1 MPSLDDLKILLRQ
14 RLGEPQIG
22 AISNSV
28 AYTDPTRTV
37 DELLDFINRAQKKV
51 AEDSIS
57 QGHSI
62 LQGRTKIA
70 VEPDIYEYALP
81 SDFISVL
88 ELYQYHDTTFYR
100 VDQHPLSGLRTHFT
114 PGSTA
119 AIYTH
124 FDVYGVTAEILDEG
138 VVTLVDGSSDTV
150 FTDALAS
157 FSASGPTG
165 ISVSEDLVYNLTDDS
180 VGTITGL
187 TSTTLTASAGFSG
200 GKKNVWQYGDRYQV
214 QRGNETLQV
223 LNMYPP
229 VSAGGTE
236 NIVSET
242 DATAVSADY
251 GTFSLTDDAVLYS
264 VQAYIASAVTGPV
277 TVEIRS
283 NSGTVLSRAAFDSAS
298 TSAYNEAIFEYS
310 FRLADSTTYR
320 VQLTDGAGANIPFLF
335 TAAFTKFKVNGYTGN
350 EYLDLYYARYPKPYS
365 TTFTGS
371 CEIPEW
377 GIEAVILYAE
387 YMALLKISGGRN
399 NMATQ
404 ALNDYKGEIANILRQ
419 RGLRSRNRVTV
430 VGDVITGG
438 ARIPTIKNVPITTK
452 LPLG

>member
-1 MPSLDDLKILLRQ
+1 
-14 RLGEPQIG
+14 
-22 AISNSV
+22 
-28 AYTDPTRTV
+28 
-37 DELLDFINRAQKKV
+37 V

-100 VDQHPLSGLRTHFT
+100 VDQHPLSGLRNHFT

-124 FDVYGVTAEILDEG
+124 FDVYGVTSEILGEG
-138 VVTLVDGSSDTV
+138 VVTTGNSNTV

-165 ISVSEDLVYNLTDDS
+165 ISVSEDMIYNLTDDS

-187 TSTTLTASAGFSG
+187 TSTTLTASAGLSG
-200 GKKNVWQYGDRYQV
+200 GKTNMWQLGDRYQA

-229 VSAGGTE
+229 VSAGDTE

-242 DATAVSADY
+242 DATAASVNY
-251 GTFSLTDDAVLYS
+251 GTFSLTDEAVLYS
-264 VQAYIASAVTGPV
+264 VEAYIASSVTGPV
-277 TVEIRS
+277 TVEVQD
-283 NSGTVLSRAAFDSAS
+283 NSGNVITRAAFDSAS
-298 TSAYNEAIFEYS
+298 TSAYNEAVFEYS
-310 FRLADSTTYR
+310 YRLAKSTTYR
-320 VQLTDGAGANIPFLF
+320 VELSDGAGANIPFLS

-350 EYLDLYYARYPKPYS
+350 EYLDLYYARYPRPYS

-387 YMALLKISGGRN
+387 YMALLKINGGRN

-419 RGLRSRNRVTV
+419 RGLRSRNRVSV
-430 VGDVITGG
+430 VGDVIGG
-438 ARIPTIKNVPITTK
+438 SSRIPTIKNVPITTK

>member
-100 VDQHPLSGLRTHFT
+100 VDQHPLSGLRNHFT

-124 FDVYGVTAEILDEG
+124 FDVYGVTSEILGEG
-138 VVTLVDGSSDTV
+138 VVTSTSISNTV

-165 ISVSEDLVYNLTDDS
+165 ISVSEDMIYNLTDDS

-187 TSTTLTASAGFSG
+187 TSTTLTASAGLSG
-200 GKKNVWQYGDRYQV
+200 GKTNMWQQGDRYQA

-229 VSAGGTE
+229 VSAGDTE

-242 DATAVSADY
+242 DATAVSAAY
-251 GTFSLTDDAVLYS
+251 GTFSLTDEAVLYS

-277 TVEIRS
+277 SVTIRD
-283 NSGTVLSRAAFDSAS
+283 NGSGAVIARAAFDSAS
-298 TSAYNEAIFEYS
+298 TSAYNEAVFEYS
-310 FRLADSTTYR
+310 YRLAKSTTYR
-320 VQLTDGAGANIPFLF
+320 VQLTDGANANIPFLS

-350 EYLDLYYARYPKPYS
+350 EYLDLYYARYPRPYS

-387 YMALLKISGGRN
+387 YMALLKINGGRN

-419 RGLRSRNRVTV
+419 RGLRSRNRVSV
-430 VGDVITGG
+430 VGDVIGG
-438 ARIPTIKNVPITTK
+438 SSRIPTIKNVPITTK

>member
-100 VDQHPLSGLRTHFT
+100 VDQHPLSGLRNHFT

-124 FDVYGVTAEILDEG
+124 FDVYGVTSEILGEG
-138 VVTLVDGSSDTV
+138 VVTTGNSNTV

-165 ISVSEDLVYNLTDDS
+165 ISVSEDMIYNLTDDS

-187 TSTTLTASAGFSG
+187 TSTTLTASAGLSG
-200 GKKNVWQYGDRYQV
+200 GKTNMWQLGDRYQA

-229 VSAGGTE
+229 VSAGDTE

-242 DATAVSADY
+242 DATTASVNY
-251 GTFSLTDDAVLYS
+251 GTFSLTDEAVLYS
-264 VQAYIASAVTGPV
+264 VEAYIASSVTGPV
-277 TVEIRS
+277 TVEVQD
-283 NSGTVLSRAAFDSAS
+283 NSGNVITRAAFDSAS
-298 TSAYNEAIFEYS
+298 TSAYNEAVFEYS
-310 FRLADSTTYR
+310 YRLAKSTTYR
-320 VQLTDGAGANIPFLF
+320 VELSDGAGANIPFLS

-350 EYLDLYYARYPKPYS
+350 EYLDLYYARYPRPYS
-365 TTFTGS
+365 TTFTGA

-387 YMALLKISGGRN
+387 YMALLKINGGRN

-419 RGLRSRNRVTV
+419 RGLRSRNRVSV
-430 VGDVITGG
+430 VGDVIGG
-438 ARIPTIKNVPITTK
+438 SSRIPTIKNVPITTK

>member
-100 VDQHPLSGLRTHFT
+100 VDQHPLSGLRNHFT

-124 FDVYGVTAEILDEG
+124 FDVYGVTSEILGEG
-138 VVTLVDGSSDTV
+138 VVTTGNSNTV
-150 FTDALAS
+150 FTDDKAS

-165 ISVSEDLVYNLTDDS
+165 ISVSEDMIYNLTDDS

-187 TSTTLTASAGFSG
+187 TSTTLTASAGLSG
-200 GKKNVWQYGDRYQV
+200 GKTNMWQLGDRYQA

-229 VSAGGTE
+229 VSAGDTE

-242 DATAVSADY
+242 DATAASVNY
-251 GTFSLTDDAVLYS
+251 GTFSLTDEAVLYS
-264 VQAYIASAVTGPV
+264 VEAYIASSVTGPV
-277 TVEIRS
+277 TVEVQD
-283 NSGTVLSRAAFDSAS
+283 NSGNVITRAAFDSAS
-298 TSAYNEAIFEYS
+298 TSAYNEAVFEYS
-310 FRLADSTTYR
+310 YRLAKSTTYR
-320 VQLTDGAGANIPFLF
+320 VELSDGAGANIPFLS

-350 EYLDLYYARYPKPYS
+350 EYLDLYYARYPRPYS
-365 TTFTGS
+365 TTFTGA

-387 YMALLKISGGRN
+387 YMALLKINGGRN

-419 RGLRSRNRVTV
+419 RGLRSRNRVSV
-430 VGDVITGG
+430 VGDVIGG
-438 ARIPTIKNVPITTK
+438 SSRIPTIKNVPITTK

>member
-100 VDQHPLSGLRTHFT
+100 VDQHPLSGLRNHFT

-124 FDVYGVTAEILDEG
+124 FDVYGVTSEILGEG
-138 VVTLVDGSSDTV
+138 VVTTGNSNTV
-150 FTDALAS
+150 FTDDKAS

-165 ISVSEDLVYNLTDDS
+165 ISVSEDMIYNLTDDS

-187 TSTTLTASAGFSG
+187 TSTTLTASAGLSG
-200 GKKNVWQYGDRYQV
+200 GKTNMWQLGDRYQA

-229 VSAGGTE
+229 VSAGDTE

-242 DATAVSADY
+242 DATAASVNY
-251 GTFSLTDDAVLYS
+251 GTFSLTDEAVLYS
-264 VQAYIASAVTGPV
+264 VEAYIASSVTGPV
-277 TVEIRS
+277 TVEVQD
-283 NSGTVLSRAAFDSAS
+283 NSGNVITRAAFDSAS
-298 TSAYNEAIFEYS
+298 TSAYNEAVFEYS
-310 FRLADSTTYR
+310 YRLAKSTTYR
-320 VQLTDGAGANIPFLF
+320 VELSDGAGANIPFLS

-350 EYLDLYYARYPKPYS
+350 EYLDLYYARYPRPYS

-387 YMALLKISGGRN
+387 YMALLKINGGRN

-419 RGLRSRNRVTV
+419 RGLRSRNRVSV
-430 VGDVITGG
+430 VGDVIGG
-438 ARIPTIKNVPITTK
+438 SSRIPTIKNVPITTK

>member
-100 VDQHPLSGLRTHFT
+100 VDQHPLSGLRNHFT

-124 FDVYGVTAEILDEG
+124 FDVYGVTSEILGEG
-138 VVTLVDGSSDTV
+138 VVTSTSISNTV

-165 ISVSEDLVYNLTDDS
+165 ISVSEDMIYNLTDDS

-187 TSTTLTASAGFSG
+187 TSTTLTASAGLSG
-200 GKKNVWQYGDRYQV
+200 GKTNMWQLGDRYQA

-229 VSAGGTE
+229 VSAGDTE

-242 DATAVSADY
+242 DATTASVNY
-251 GTFSLTDDAVLYS
+251 GTFSLTDEAVLYS
-264 VQAYIASAVTGPV
+264 VEAYIASSVTGPV
-277 TVEIRS
+277 TVEVQD
-283 NSGTVLSRAAFDSAS
+283 NSGNVITRAAFDSAS
-298 TSAYNEAIFEYS
+298 TSAYNEAVFEYS
-310 FRLADSTTYR
+310 YRLAKSTTYWVR
-320 VQLTDGAGANIPFLF
+320 LTDGAGANIPFLS

-350 EYLDLYYARYPKPYS
+350 EYLDLYYARYPRPYS
-365 TTFTGS
+365 TTFTGA

-387 YMALLKISGGRN
+387 YMALLKINGGRN

-419 RGLRSRNRVTV
+419 RGLRSRNRVSV
-430 VGDVITGG
+430 VGDVIGG
-438 ARIPTIKNVPITTK
+438 SSRIPTIKNVPITTK

>member
-37 DELLDFINRAQKKV
+37 DELLDFVNRAQKKV

-88 ELYQYHDTTFYR
+88 ELYQYHATTFYR

-138 VVTLVDGSSDTV
+138 VVTSTSISNTEL
-150 FTDALAS
+150 TDDKAS

-165 ISVSEDLVYNLTDDS
+165 ISVSEDMIYNLTDDS

-187 TSTTLTASAGFSG
+187 TSTTLTASSGLSG
-200 GKKNVWQYGDRYQV
+200 GKTNMWQQGDRYQA

-229 VSAGGTE
+229 VSAGDTE

-242 DATAVSADY
+242 DATAVSAAY
-251 GTFSLTDDAVLYS
+251 GTFSLTDEAVLYS

-277 TVEIRS
+277 TVEVQD
-283 NSGTVLSRAAFDSAS
+283 NSGTVITRAAFDSAS
-298 TSAYNEAIFEYS
+298 TSAYNEAVFEYS
-310 FRLADSTTYR
+310 YRLAKSTTYR
-320 VQLTDGAGANIPFLF
+320 VQLTDGANANIPFLS

-350 EYLDLYYARYPKPYS
+350 EYLDLYYARYPRPYS

-404 ALNDYKGEIANILRQ
+404 ALNDYKGEVANILRQ
-419 RGLRSRNRVTV
+419 RGLRSRNRVSV
-430 VGDVITGG
+430 VGDVIGG
-438 ARIPTIKNVPITTK
+438 SSRIPTIKNVPITTK

>member
-51 AEDSIS
+51 AEDTIS

-88 ELYQYHDTTFYR
+88 ELYQYHATTFYR

-138 VVTLVDGSSDTV
+138 VVTSTSISNTV

-157 FSASGPTG
+157 FSASGDTG
-165 ISVSEDLVYNLTDDS
+165 ISANVDLVYNLTDDS
-180 VGTITGL
+180 VGTITSL
-187 TSTTLTASAGFSG
+187 TSTTLTASSGLAG
-200 GKKNVWQYGDRYQV
+200 GKTNMWQQGDRYQV

-229 VSAGGTE
+229 VSAGDTE

-242 DATAVSADY
+242 DATAVSAAY
-251 GTFSLTDDAVLYS
+251 GTFSLTDEAVLYS
-264 VQAYIASAVTGPV
+264 VQAYIASTVTGPV
-277 TVEIRS
+277 SVTIRD
-283 NSGTVLSRAAFDSAS
+283 NGSGAVLSRAAFDSAS
-298 TSAYNEAIFEYS
+298 TSAYNEAVFEYS
-310 FRLADSTTYR
+310 YRLAKSTTYR
-320 VQLTDGAGANIPFLF
+320 VQLTDGANTNIPFLS

-365 TTFTGS
+365 TSFTGS

-377 GIEAVILYAE
+377 GIEAVVLYAE

-404 ALNDYKGEIANILRQ
+404 ALNDYKGEVANILRQ

>member
-100 VDQHPLSGLRTHFT
+100 VDQHPLSGLRNHFT

-124 FDVYGVTAEILDEG
+124 FDVYGVTSEILGEG
-138 VVTLVDGSSDTV
+138 VVTSTSISNTV

-165 ISVSEDLVYNLTDDS
+165 ISVSEDMIYNLTDDS

-187 TSTTLTASAGFSG
+187 TSTTLTASAGLSG
-200 GKKNVWQYGDRYQV
+200 GKTNMWQLGDRYQA

-229 VSAGGTE
+229 VSAGDTE

-242 DATAVSADY
+242 DATAASVNY
-251 GTFSLTDDAVLYS
+251 GTFSLTDEAVLYS
-264 VQAYIASAVTGPV
+264 VEAYIASSVTGPV
-277 TVEIRS
+277 TVEVQD
-283 NSGTVLSRAAFDSAS
+283 NSGNVITRAAFDSAS
-298 TSAYNEAIFEYS
+298 TSAYNEAVFEYS
-310 FRLADSTTYR
+310 YRLAKSTTYR
-320 VQLTDGAGANIPFLF
+320 VELSDGAGANIPFLS

-350 EYLDLYYARYPKPYS
+350 EYLDLYYARYPRPYS

-387 YMALLKISGGRN
+387 YMALLKINGGRN

-419 RGLRSRNRVTV
+419 RGLRSRNRVSV
-430 VGDVITGG
+430 VGDVIGG
-438 ARIPTIKNVPITTK
+438 SSRIPTIKNVPITTK

>member
-100 VDQHPLSGLRTHFT
+100 VDQHPLSGLRNHFT

-124 FDVYGVTAEILDEG
+124 FDVYGVTSEILGEG
-138 VVTLVDGSSDTV
+138 VVTTGNSNTV

-165 ISVSEDLVYNLTDDS
+165 ISVSEDMIYNLTDDS

-187 TSTTLTASAGFSG
+187 TSTTLTASAGLSG
-200 GKKNVWQYGDRYQV
+200 GKTNMWQLGDRYQA

-229 VSAGGTE
+229 VSAGDTE

-242 DATAVSADY
+242 DATTASVNY
-251 GTFSLTDDAVLYS
+251 GTFSLTDEAVLYS
-264 VQAYIASAVTGPV
+264 VEAYIASSVTGPV
-277 TVEIRS
+277 TVEVQD
-283 NSGTVLSRAAFDSAS
+283 NSGNVITRAAFDSAS
-298 TSAYNEAIFEYS
+298 TSAYNEAVFEYS
-310 FRLADSTTYR
+310 YRLAKSTTYR
-320 VQLTDGAGANIPFLF
+320 VELSDGAGANIPFLS

-350 EYLDLYYARYPKPYS
+350 EYLDLYYARYPRPYS

-387 YMALLKISGGRN
+387 YMALLKINGGRN

-419 RGLRSRNRVTV
+419 RGLRSRNRVSV
-430 VGDVITGG
+430 VGDVIGG
-438 ARIPTIKNVPITTK
+438 SSRIPTIKNVPITTK

>member
-100 VDQHPLSGLRTHFT
+100 VDQHPLSGLRNHFT

-124 FDVYGVTAEILDEG
+124 FDVYGVTSEILGEG
-138 VVTLVDGSSDTV
+138 VVTTGNSNTV

-187 TSTTLTASAGFSG
+187 TSTTLTASSGLSG
-200 GKKNVWQYGDRYQV
+200 GKTNMWQQGDRYQA

-229 VSAGGTE
+229 VSAGDTE

-242 DATAVSADY
+242 DATTASVNY
-251 GTFSLTDDAVLYS
+251 GTFSLTDEAVLYS
-264 VQAYIASAVTGPV
+264 VEAYIASSVTGPV
-277 TVEIRS
+277 TVEVQD
-283 NSGTVLSRAAFDSAS
+283 NSGNVITRAAFDSAS
-298 TSAYNEAIFEYS
+298 TSAYNEAVFEYS
-310 FRLADSTTYR
+310 YRLAKSTTYR
-320 VQLTDGAGANIPFLF
+320 VQLTDGDNANIPFLS

-350 EYLDLYYARYPKPYS
+350 EYLDLYYARYPRPYS

-387 YMALLKISGGRN
+387 YMALLKINGGRN

-419 RGLRSRNRVTV
+419 RGLRSRNRVSV
-430 VGDVITGG
+430 VGDVIGG
-438 ARIPTIKNVPITTK
+438 SSRIPTIKNVPITTK

>member
-22 AISNSV
+22 TISNSV

-37 DELLDFINRAQKKV
+37 DELRDFINRAQKKV
-51 AEDSIS
+51 AEDTIS
-57 QGHSI
+57 QGHAI
-62 LQGRTKIA
+62 LQGRAKISI
-70 VEPDIYEYALP
+70 EPNIYEYALP

-100 VDQHPLSGLRTHFT
+100 VDQHPLSGLRNHFT

-124 FDVYGVTAEILDEG
+124 FDVYGVTSEILGEG
-138 VVTLVDGSSDTV
+138 VVTSTSISNTV

-157 FSASGPTG
+157 FSASGATG

-187 TSTTLTASAGFSG
+187 TSTTLTASAGLSG
-200 GKKNVWQYGDRYQV
+200 GKTNMWQLGDRYQV

-229 VSAGGTE
+229 VSAGDTE

-242 DATAVSADY
+242 DATAVSAAY
-251 GTFSLTDDAVLYS
+251 GTFSLTDEAVLYS
-264 VQAYIASAVTGPV
+264 VEAYIASAVTGPV
-277 TVEIRS
+277 TVEIRD
-283 NSGTVLSRAAFDSAS
+283 NSGTVITRAAFDSAS
-298 TSAYNEAIFEYS
+298 TSAYNEAVFEYS
-310 FRLADSTTYR
+310 YRLAKSTTYR
-320 VQLTDGAGANIPFLF
+320 VQLTDGANANIPFLS

-350 EYLDLYYARYPKPYS
+350 EYLDLYYARYPRPYS
-365 TTFTGS
+365 STFTGA

-387 YMALLKISGGRN
+387 YMALLKINGGRN

-404 ALNDYKGEIANILRQ
+404 ALNDYKGEVANILRQ
-419 RGLRSRNRVTV
+419 RNLRSRNRVTV
-430 VGDVITGG
+430 VGDVISGG
-438 ARIPTIKNVPITTK
+438 SRIPTIKNVPITTK

>member
-100 VDQHPLSGLRTHFT
+100 VDQHPLSGLRNHFT

-124 FDVYGVTAEILDEG
+124 FDVYGVTSEIVGEG
-138 VVTLVDGSSDTV
+138 VVTTGNSNTV

-165 ISVSEDLVYNLTDDS
+165 ISVSEDMIYNLTDDS

-187 TSTTLTASAGFSG
+187 TSTTLTASAGLSG
-200 GKKNVWQYGDRYQV
+200 GKTNMWQLGDRYQA

-229 VSAGGTE
+229 VSAGDTE

-242 DATAVSADY
+242 DATAASVNY
-251 GTFSLTDDAVLYS
+251 GTFSLTDEAVLYS
-264 VQAYIASAVTGPV
+264 VEAYIASSVTGPV
-277 TVEIRS
+277 TVEVQD
-283 NSGTVLSRAAFDSAS
+283 NSGNVITRAAFDSAS
-298 TSAYNEAIFEYS
+298 TSAYNEAVFEYS
-310 FRLADSTTYR
+310 YRLAKSTTYR
-320 VQLTDGAGANIPFLF
+320 VELSDGAGANIPFLS

-350 EYLDLYYARYPKPYS
+350 EYLDLYYARYPRPYS

-387 YMALLKISGGRN
+387 YMALLKINGGRN

-419 RGLRSRNRVTV
+419 RGLRSRNRVSV
-430 VGDVITGG
+430 VGDVIGG
-438 ARIPTIKNVPITTK
+438 SSRIPTIKNVPITTK

>member
-37 DELLDFINRAQKKV
+37 DELLDFVNRAQKKV

-62 LQGRTKIA
+62 LQGSTKIA

-100 VDQHPLSGLRTHFT
+100 VDQHPLSGLRNHFT

-124 FDVYGVTAEILDEG
+124 FDVYGVTSEILGEG
-138 VVTLVDGSSDTV
+138 VVTSTSISNTV

-165 ISVSEDLVYNLTDDS
+165 ISVSEDMIYNLTDDS

-187 TSTTLTASAGFSG
+187 TSTTLTASSGLSG
-200 GKKNVWQYGDRYQV
+200 GKTNMWQQGDRYQA

-229 VSAGGTE
+229 VSAGDTE

-242 DATAVSADY
+242 DATAVSAAY
-251 GTFSLTDDAVLYS
+251 GTFSLTDEAVLYS
-264 VQAYIASAVTGPV
+264 VEAYIASAVTGPV
-277 TVEIRS
+277 TVEIRNTS
-283 NSGTVLSRAAFDSAS
+283 DAVIARAAFDSAS
-298 TSAYNEAIFEYS
+298 TSAYNEAVFEYS
-310 FRLADSTTYR
+310 YRLAKSTTYR
-320 VQLTDGAGANIPFLF
+320 VELTDGANANIPFLS

-350 EYLDLYYARYPKPYS
+350 EYLDLYYARYPRPYS
-365 TTFTGS
+365 STFTGA

-387 YMALLKISGGRN
+387 YMALLKINGGRN

-430 VGDVITGG
+430 VGDVIGG
-438 ARIPTIKNVPITTK
+438 SSRIPTIKNVPITTK

>member
-37 DELLDFINRAQKKV
+37 DELLDFVNRAQKKV

-88 ELYQYHDTTFYR
+88 ELYQYHDTTIYR
-100 VDQHPLSGLRTHFT
+100 VDQHPLSGLRYHFT

-124 FDVYGVTAEILDEG
+124 FDVYGVTSEILGEG
-138 VVTLVDGSSDTV
+138 VVTTGNSNTV
-150 FTDALAS
+150 FTDDKAS

-165 ISVSEDLVYNLTDDS
+165 ISVSEDMIYNLTDDS

-187 TSTTLTASAGFSG
+187 TSTTLTASSGLSG
-200 GKKNVWQYGDRYQV
+200 GKTNTWQQGDRYQA

-229 VSAGGTE
+229 VSAGDTE

-242 DATAVSADY
+242 DATAVSAAY
-251 GTFSLTDDAVLYS
+251 GTFSLTDEAVLYS
-264 VQAYIASAVTGPV
+264 VQAYIASSVTGPV
-277 TVEIRS
+277 SVTIRD
-283 NSGTVLSRAAFDSAS
+283 NGSGAVIARAAFDSAS
-298 TSAYNEAIFEYS
+298 TSAYNEAVFEYS
-310 FRLADSTTYR
+310 YRLAKSTTYR
-320 VQLTDGAGANIPFLF
+320 VQLTDGANAYIPFLS
-335 TAAFTKFKVNGYTGN
+335 TAAFSMF
-350 EYLDLYYARYPKPYS
+350 
-365 TTFTGS
+365 
-371 CEIPEW
+371 
-377 GIEAVILYAE
+377 
-387 YMALLKISGGRN
+387 
-399 NMATQ
+399 
-404 ALNDYKGEIANILRQ
+404 
-419 RGLRSRNRVTV
+419 
-430 VGDVITGG
+430 
-438 ARIPTIKNVPITTK
+438 
-452 LPLG
+452 

>member
-100 VDQHPLSGLRTHFT
+100 VDQHPLSGLRNHFT

-124 FDVYGVTAEILDEG
+124 FDVYGVTSEILGEG
-138 VVTLVDGSSDTV
+138 VVTTGNSNTV

-165 ISVSEDLVYNLTDDS
+165 ISVSEDMIYNLTDDS

-187 TSTTLTASAGFSG
+187 TSTTLTASAGLSG
-200 GKKNVWQYGDRYQV
+200 GKTNMWQQGDRYQA

-229 VSAGGTE
+229 VSAGDTE

-242 DATAVSADY
+242 DATAASVNY
-251 GTFSLTDDAVLYS
+251 GTFSLTDEAVLYS
-264 VQAYIASAVTGPV
+264 VEAYIASSVTGPV
-277 TVEIRS
+277 TVEVQD
-283 NSGTVLSRAAFDSAS
+283 NSGNVITRAAFDSAS
-298 TSAYNEAIFEYS
+298 TSAYNEAVFEYS
-310 FRLADSTTYR
+310 YRLAKSTTYR
-320 VQLTDGAGANIPFLF
+320 VELSDGAGANIPFLS

-350 EYLDLYYARYPKPYS
+350 EYLDLYYARYPRPYS
-365 TTFTGS
+365 TTFTGA

-387 YMALLKISGGRN
+387 YMALLKINGGRN

-419 RGLRSRNRVTV
+419 RGLRSRNRVSV
-430 VGDVITGG
+430 VGDVIGG
-438 ARIPTIKNVPITTK
+438 SSRIPTIKNVPITTK

>member
-1 MPSLDDLKILLRQ
+1 LDDLKILLRQ

-100 VDQHPLSGLRTHFT
+100 VDQHPLSGLRNHFT

-124 FDVYGVTAEILDEG
+124 FDVYGVTSEILGEG
-138 VVTLVDGSSDTV
+138 VVTTGNSNTV
-150 FTDALAS
+150 FTDDKAS

-165 ISVSEDLVYNLTDDS
+165 ISVSEDMIYNLTDDS

-187 TSTTLTASAGFSG
+187 TSTTLTASAGLSG
-200 GKKNVWQYGDRYQV
+200 GKTNMWQLGDRYQA

-229 VSAGGTE
+229 VSAGDTE

-242 DATAVSADY
+242 DATAASVNY
-251 GTFSLTDDAVLYS
+251 GTFSLTDEAVLYS
-264 VQAYIASAVTGPV
+264 VEAYIASSVTGPV
-277 TVEIRS
+277 TVEVQD
-283 NSGTVLSRAAFDSAS
+283 NSGNVITRAAFDSAS
-298 TSAYNEAIFEYS
+298 TSAYNEAVFEYS
-310 FRLADSTTYR
+310 YRLAKSTTYR
-320 VQLTDGAGANIPFLF
+320 VELSDGAGANIPFLS

-350 EYLDLYYARYPKPYS
+350 EYLDLYYARYPRPYS

-387 YMALLKISGGRN
+387 YMALLKINGGRN

-419 RGLRSRNRVTV
+419 RGLRSRNRVSV
-430 VGDVITGG
+430 VGDVIGG
-438 ARIPTIKNVPITTK
+438 SSRIPTIKNVPITTK

>member
-100 VDQHPLSGLRTHFT
+100 VDQHPLSGLRNHFT

-124 FDVYGVTAEILDEG
+124 FDVYGVTSEILGEG
-138 VVTLVDGSSDTV
+138 VVTTGNSNTV

-165 ISVSEDLVYNLTDDS
+165 ISVSEDMIYNLTDDS

-187 TSTTLTASAGFSG
+187 TSTTLTASAGLSG
-200 GKKNVWQYGDRYQV
+200 GKTNMWQLGDRYQA

-229 VSAGGTE
+229 VSAGDTE

-242 DATAVSADY
+242 DATAASVNY
-251 GTFSLTDDAVLYS
+251 GTFSLTDEAVLYS
-264 VQAYIASAVTGPV
+264 VEAYIASSVTGPV
-277 TVEIRS
+277 TVEVQD
-283 NSGTVLSRAAFDSAS
+283 NSGNVITRAAFDSAS
-298 TSAYNEAIFEYS
+298 TSAYNEAVFEYS
-310 FRLADSTTYR
+310 YRLAKSTTYR
-320 VQLTDGAGANIPFLF
+320 VELSDGAGANIPFLS

-350 EYLDLYYARYPKPYS
+350 EYLDLYYARYPRPYS

-387 YMALLKISGGRN
+387 YMALLKINGGRN

-419 RGLRSRNRVTV
+419 RGLRSRNRVSV
-430 VGDVITGG
+430 VGDVIGG
-438 ARIPTIKNVPITTK
+438 SSRIPTIKNVPITTK

>member
-1 MPSLDDLKILLRQ
+1 
-14 RLGEPQIG
+14 
-22 AISNSV
+22 
-28 AYTDPTRTV
+28 
-37 DELLDFINRAQKKV
+37 V

-100 VDQHPLSGLRTHFT
+100 VDQHPLSGLRNHFT

-124 FDVYGVTAEILDEG
+124 FDVYGVTSEILGEG
-138 VVTLVDGSSDTV
+138 VVTSTSISNTV

-165 ISVSEDLVYNLTDDS
+165 ISVSEDMIYNLTDDS

-187 TSTTLTASAGFSG
+187 TSTTLTASAGLSG
-200 GKKNVWQYGDRYQV
+200 GKTNTWQLGDRYQA

-229 VSAGGTE
+229 VSAGDTE

-242 DATAVSADY
+242 DATAVSAAY
-251 GTFSLTDDAVLYS
+251 GTFSLTDEAVLYS
-264 VQAYIASAVTGPV
+264 VEAYIASSVTGPV
-277 TVEIRS
+277 TVEIRNTS
-283 NSGTVLSRAAFDSAS
+283 DAVIARAAFDSAS
-298 TSAYNEAIFEYS
+298 TSAYNEAVFEYS
-310 FRLADSTTYR
+310 YRLAKSTTYWVR
-320 VQLTDGAGANIPFLF
+320 LTDGAGANIPFLS

-350 EYLDLYYARYPKPYS
+350 EYLDLYYARYPRPYS

-387 YMALLKISGGRN
+387 YMALLKINGGRN

-419 RGLRSRNRVTV
+419 RGLRSRNRVSV
-430 VGDVITGG
+430 VGDVIGG
-438 ARIPTIKNVPITTK
+438 SSRIPTIKNVPITTK

>member
-1 MPSLDDLKILLRQ
+1 
-14 RLGEPQIG
+14 
-22 AISNSV
+22 
-28 AYTDPTRTV
+28 
-37 DELLDFINRAQKKV
+37 V

-100 VDQHPLSGLRTHFT
+100 VDQHPLSGLRNHFT

-124 FDVYGVTAEILDEG
+124 FDVYGVTSEILGEG
-138 VVTLVDGSSDTV
+138 VVTTGNSNTV
-150 FTDALAS
+150 FTDDKAS

-165 ISVSEDLVYNLTDDS
+165 ISVSEDMIYNLTDDS

-187 TSTTLTASAGFSG
+187 TSTTLTASSGLSG
-200 GKKNVWQYGDRYQV
+200 GKTNMWQQGDRYQA

-229 VSAGGTE
+229 VSAGDTE

-242 DATAVSADY
+242 DATAVSANF
-251 GTFSLTDDAVLYS
+251 GTFSLTDEAVLYS
-264 VQAYIASAVTGPV
+264 VQAYIASTVTGPV
-277 TVEIRS
+277 TVEVQD
-283 NSGTVLSRAAFDSAS
+283 NSGTVITRAAFDSAS
-298 TSAYNEAIFEYS
+298 TSAYNEAVFEYS
-310 FRLADSTTYR
+310 YRLAKSTTYR
-320 VQLTDGAGANIPFLF
+320 VELSDGAGANIPFLS

-350 EYLDLYYARYPKPYS
+350 EYLDLYYARYPRPYS

-387 YMALLKISGGRN
+387 YMALLKINGGRN

-430 VGDVITGG
+430 VGDVIGG
-438 ARIPTIKNVPITTK
+438 SSRIPTIKNVPITTK

>member
-100 VDQHPLSGLRTHFT
+100 VDQHPLSGLRNHFT

-124 FDVYGVTAEILDEG
+124 FDVYGVTSEILGEG
-138 VVTLVDGSSDTV
+138 VVTSTSISNTV

-165 ISVSEDLVYNLTDDS
+165 ISVSEDMIYNLTDDS
-180 VGTITGL
+180 VGTITSL
-187 TSTTLTASAGFSG
+187 TSTTLTASSGLSG
-200 GKKNVWQYGDRYQV
+200 GKTNMWQQGDRYQV

-229 VSAGGTE
+229 VSAGDTE

-242 DATAVSADY
+242 DATAVSAAY
-251 GTFSLTDDAVLYS
+251 GTFSLTDEAVLYS
-264 VQAYIASAVTGPV
+264 VEAYIASAVTGPV
-277 TVEIRS
+277 TVEVQD
-283 NSGTVLSRAAFDSAS
+283 NSGTVITRAAFDSAS
-298 TSAYNEAIFEYS
+298 TSAYNEAVFEYS
-310 FRLADSTTYR
+310 YRLAKSTTYR
-320 VQLTDGAGANIPFLF
+320 VELSDGAGANIPFLS

-350 EYLDLYYARYPKPYS
+350 EYLDLYYARYPRPYS

-387 YMALLKISGGRN
+387 YMALLKINGGRN

-419 RGLRSRNRVTV
+419 RGLRSRNRVSV
-430 VGDVITGG
+430 VGDVIGG
-438 ARIPTIKNVPITTK
+438 SSRIPTIKNVPITTK

>member
-100 VDQHPLSGLRTHFT
+100 VDQHPLSGLRNHFT

-124 FDVYGVTAEILDEG
+124 FDVYGVTSEILGEG
-138 VVTLVDGSSDTV
+138 VVTTGNSNTV

-165 ISVSEDLVYNLTDDS
+165 ISVSEDMIYNLTDDS

-187 TSTTLTASAGFSG
+187 TSTTLTASAGLSG
-200 GKKNVWQYGDRYQV
+200 GKTNMWQLGDRYQA

-229 VSAGGTE
+229 VSAGDTE

-242 DATAVSADY
+242 DATAVSANY
-251 GTFSLTDDAVLYS
+251 GTFSLTDEAVLYS
-264 VQAYIASAVTGPV
+264 VEAYIASSVTGPV
-277 TVEIRS
+277 TVEVQD
-283 NSGTVLSRAAFDSAS
+283 NSGNVITRAAFDSAS
-298 TSAYNEAIFEYS
+298 TSAYNEAVFEYS
-310 FRLADSTTYR
+310 YRLAKSTTYR
-320 VQLTDGAGANIPFLF
+320 VELSDGAGANIPFLS

-350 EYLDLYYARYPKPYS
+350 EYLDLYYARYPRPYS

-387 YMALLKISGGRN
+387 YMALLKINGGRN

-419 RGLRSRNRVTV
+419 RGLRSRNRVSV
-430 VGDVITGG
+430 VGDVIGG
-438 ARIPTIKNVPITTK
+438 SSRIPTIKNVPITTK

>member
-100 VDQHPLSGLRTHFT
+100 VDQHPLSGLRNHFT

-124 FDVYGVTAEILDEG
+124 FDVYGVTSEILGEG
-138 VVTLVDGSSDTV
+138 VVTTGNSNTV

-165 ISVSEDLVYNLTDDS
+165 ISVSEDMIYNLTDDS

-187 TSTTLTASAGFSG
+187 TSTTLTASAGLSG
-200 GKKNVWQYGDRYQV
+200 GKTNMWQLGDRYQA

-229 VSAGGTE
+229 VSAGDTE

-242 DATAVSADY
+242 DATAASVNY
-251 GTFSLTDDAVLYS
+251 GTFSLTDEAVLYS
-264 VQAYIASAVTGPV
+264 VEAYIASSVTGPV
-277 TVEIRS
+277 TVEVQD
-283 NSGTVLSRAAFDSAS
+283 NSGNVITRAAFDSAS
-298 TSAYNEAIFEYS
+298 TSAYNEAVFEYS
-310 FRLADSTTYR
+310 YRLAKSTTYR
-320 VQLTDGAGANIPFLF
+320 VELSDGAGANIPFLS

-350 EYLDLYYARYPKPYS
+350 EYLDLYYARYPRPYS
-365 TTFTGS
+365 TTFTGA

-387 YMALLKISGGRN
+387 YMALLKINGGRN

-419 RGLRSRNRVTV
+419 RGLRSRNRVSV
-430 VGDVITGG
+430 VGDVIGG
-438 ARIPTIKNVPITTK
+438 SSRIPTIKNVPITTK